1 MGREN
6 KICFTDIQGKTL
18 FAVSDGGM
26 IRLGY
31 GNGDEAFAVCRYLD
45 ETHAEIDG
53 VPYALSDFAG
63 RSRTHGT
70 KPNQLRPCITAG
82 QAQDKENKEVHHTW
96 LRNTS

>member
-45 ETHAEIDG
+45 ET
-53 VPYALSDFAG
+53 LSLI
-63 RSRTHGT
+63 H
-70 KPNQLRPCITAG
+70 I
-82 QAQDKENKEVHHTW
+82 
-96 LRNTS
+96 